1 MALISKASVA
11 LESGIQNIA
20 DLGGEAVEYVHS
32 INQDREASKSARQFA
47 EKIEFYSAA
56 TKGLTEM
63 ISHLDKMGFTATV
76 DMTKSPLGTDL
87 GMNIVKK

>member
-11 LESGIQNIA
+11 LENTLQSVA
-20 DLGGEAVEYVHS
+20 DLGMEGVEYVHS
-32 INQDREASKSARQFA
+32 INQDREASKAARQFA

-56 TKGLTEM
+56 TKGLTDM

-76 DMTKSPLGTDL
+76 DMTKCPLGTDL